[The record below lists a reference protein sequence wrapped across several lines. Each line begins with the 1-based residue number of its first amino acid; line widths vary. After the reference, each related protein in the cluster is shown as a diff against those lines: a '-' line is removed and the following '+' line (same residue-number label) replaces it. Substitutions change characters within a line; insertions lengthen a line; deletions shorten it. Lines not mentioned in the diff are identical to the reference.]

1 MKALSLMTVLLCLV
15 LTACGGSS
23 STVSREEFEQLKE
36 SLQVQ
41 AEQLELLMSTPTVM
55 PTMPT
60 DETPTAT
67 MMPTSTTTN
76 TPVPTPTPNA
86 APESAAPDVQT
97 TPAGSKPA
105 AAPVQPTVPAAKK
118 PASATPAQTVNITGY
133 GLPPQPYIS
142 HPSFYQETGVGQTRT
157 WTISV
162 LDGAT
167 LIYGGFTVGNE
178 SNGVYGAIKGP
189 KNVTITISDGFISI
203 VTNNWANQE
212 YCFRLSQAKQYGW
225 AHSHLH
231 PLPGWTCP

>member
-1 MKALSLMTVLLCLV
+1 
-15 LTACGGSS
+15 
-23 STVSREEFEQLKE
+23 
-36 SLQVQ
+36 
-41 AEQLELLMSTPTVM
+41 
-55 PTMPT
+55 
-60 DETPTAT
+60 
-67 MMPTSTTTN
+67 
-76 TPVPTPTPNA
+76 
-86 APESAAPDVQT
+86 
-97 TPAGSKPA
+97 
-105 AAPVQPTVPAAKK
+105 VPAAKK